1 MKDMG
6 VIIGGYRNH
15 LNETKNAMFNM
26 VYAYHLEFPEDNIFF
41 ALNPNDTTSKYVIA
55 FMREDCDEYV
65 KEHVHQF
72 ACMIERDPQYF
83 ALCGDRHNGTTTYT
97 WKWNHDREKIYH
109 FDHFTIDWI
118 NILREKYENP
128 DCREKIDNIL
138 EQYNKTKQKTIA
150 ELNMYVHD
158 TITCCAN
165 I

>member
-1 MKDMG
+1 
-6 VIIGGYRNH
+6 
-15 LNETKNAMFNM
+15 MFDM
-26 VYAYHLEFPEDNIFF
+26 VYAYHIEFPEDNIFF
-41 ALNPNDTTSKYVIA
+41 ALNPTNITYKYVFA
-55 FMREDCDEYV
+55 FMREDCDEPV

-72 ACMIERDPQYF
+72 ACLSERDPQYF

-97 WKWNHDREKIYH
+97 WKWTHEREKTDH
-109 FDHFTIDWI
+109 FDNFAIDWI

-158 TITCCAN
+158 AIMCCAN